1 MPFSFKRFHKVSPA
15 ILEIIQST
23 SKAGTARV
31 YLVITEIKK
40 KPFIFFNPFRNTS
53 TINNF
58 VNKKS

>member
-40 KPFIFFNPFRNTS
+40 KPFIFFNLS
-53 TINNF
+53 I
-58 VNKKS
+58 KK